1 MNKDL
6 KKLAPI
12 AIGGAVG
19 YVAVTEFK
27 LHPVIGLA
35 AGAYVAVLA
44 VFNQAWGS
52 YGRP

>member
-6 KKLAPI
+6 EKLAPI
-12 AIGGAVG
+12 ALGGVVG

-35 AGAYVAVLA
+35 AGSYVAILA
-44 VFNQAWGS
+44 MFKKAWS
-52 YGRP
+52 P